1 MKKEELQRYIREA
14 QDVLETQKLFA
25 KAVVSGLSD
34 LEKEVQSFRAKI
46 VMAGQFSAGKTALI
60 NAFLGGEEILT
71 ENISPQTALATELVY
86 GSEACVVFVHKDG
99 RKEEVALTDAR
110 NFQVDDCSKCIYV
123 LPQ

>member
-1 MKKEELQRYIREA
+1 MRKEELQRYIREA

-60 NAFLGGEEILT
+60 NAFLGG
-71 ENISPQTALATELVY
+71 
-86 GSEACVVFVHKDG
+86 
-99 RKEEVALTDAR
+99 
-110 NFQVDDCSKCIYV
+110 
-123 LPQ
+123 